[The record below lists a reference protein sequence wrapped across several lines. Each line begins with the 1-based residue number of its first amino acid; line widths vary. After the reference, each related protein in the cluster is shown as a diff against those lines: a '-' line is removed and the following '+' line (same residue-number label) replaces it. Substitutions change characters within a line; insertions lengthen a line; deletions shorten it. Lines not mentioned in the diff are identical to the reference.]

1 MRHTA
6 PRYGLAMFQYTLAP
20 PDAFPIV
27 ASVATRSKSSVS
39 PSSVPNAVV
48 ASPVKSKR
56 LAVTICPVPEGT
68 MRLVNAGVAACV
80 LAATTVAMAQESGIR
95 VRSIRVLA
103 TDPVAIAAFY
113 EKAFG
118 MSETKRPVE
127 TPTFVEIVINSGS
140 TAEQA
145 RKATTTPIVIATRPD
160 GAPSGAMAALILQ
173 VPNLDEVIAAVQANG
188 GTLGRPAA
196 ATGNLSFGF
205 VKDPDGNQIELI
217 MTQG

>member
-1 MRHTA
+1 
-6 PRYGLAMFQYTLAP
+6 
-20 PDAFPIV
+20 
-27 ASVATRSKSSVS
+27 
-39 PSSVPNAVV
+39 
-48 ASPVKSKR
+48 
-56 LAVTICPVPEGT
+56 
-68 MRLVNAGVAACV
+68 MRLVNAAVAACV

-118 MSETKRPVE
+118 MSETRRPVE

-140 TAEQA
+140 TAELA
-145 RKATTTPIVIATRPD
+145 RTATTTPIVIATRAAD
-160 GAPSGAMAALILQ
+160 APAGAMASLILQ
-173 VPNLDEVIAAVQANG
+173 VPNLDDAIAAVKANG
-188 GTLGRPAA
+188 GTLVRPAS
-196 ATGNLSFGF
+196 ATGSLSFAF